1 MLEALAF
8 QTVLLSSGCALPD
21 VLPESVLKWVGA
33 RLFWRSCTDL
43 TLEALAFQTVLLCA
57 LPERFLKW
65 IGGHQSPQR
74 FSLMTA
80 ALYSRLLS
88 LSSGSRSPAVS
99 ILQIGVLFIA
109 PQDDP
114 EAHTLHSVCF
124 VLLRF

>member
-1 MLEALAF
+1 M
-8 QTVLLSSGCALPD
+8 
-21 VLPESVLKWVGA
+21 PERFLKWVGA
-33 RLFWRSCTDL
+33 RLFWRSGTDL
-43 TLEALAFQTVLLCA
+43 TLEALAFQTVVRCA

-74 FSLMTA
+74 FSLTIA

-99 ILQIGVLFIA
+99 ILQTDVLFIA